1 MHTSVLVC
9 VCVCQRERE
18 RGREKI
24 FHCILSR
31 QCIVVIIAFAF
42 KDVCQERGKK
52 ASFHASPSS
61 LKKMARLGQE
71 KETVERAVVED
82 TVEEAVE
89 EAVKKT
95 AMVPVENESVE
106 ETVED
111 TIDETVEKPL
121 ETRKNRGLS
130 GAATYRC
137 TFKKEWSTRWPFI
150 TMGTTSSFYWCSVC
164 RQENS

>member
-1 MHTSVLVC
+1 MHSSNYCICL
-9 VCVCQRERE
+9 QR
-18 RGREKI
+18 
-24 FHCILSR
+24 
-31 QCIVVIIAFAF
+31 
-42 KDVCQERGKK
+42 CQERGKK
-52 ASFHASPSS
+52 AILSCFSQLP
-61 LKKMARLGQE
+61 KKVARLGQE

-95 AMVPVENESVE
+95 AMVSVEETVEDTVEEAVEEAVKKTAMVSVENESVE

-137 TFKKEWSTRWPFI
+137 TLKKEWST
-150 TMGTTSSFYWCSVC
+150 
-164 RQENS
+164 